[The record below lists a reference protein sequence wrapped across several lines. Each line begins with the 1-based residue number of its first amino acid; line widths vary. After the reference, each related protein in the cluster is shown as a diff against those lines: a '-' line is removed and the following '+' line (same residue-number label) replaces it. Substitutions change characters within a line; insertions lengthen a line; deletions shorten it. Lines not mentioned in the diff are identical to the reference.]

1 MSETSLVAIEQK
13 EVAFYGDDLTAVR
26 VQDGTVYVPMRPLC
40 NLLGLQWSAQSK
52 RMKRDPVLSEA
63 TVSMSVMDTQSE
75 PHQRRNMTCLP
86 LDYVSGFLFGIS
98 ASRAKPE
105 IQERLV
111 RYQRE
116 CYRVLNE
123 AFQNG
128 ELTAD
133 SDFDTLLQQADN
145 DAVQAY
151 QMAQAIMKLAR
162 HQILMQAQIQN
173 HEERLEQIEAVLGDP
188 GRHVTPDQASQI
200 SQAVKAIAMEVSKQ
214 TKSNAYG
221 GVYGELY
228 RRFGITS
235 YKQLP
240 AKKYQEAMEWLSDWH
255 EQVTN
260 KALPF

>member
-1 MSETSLVAIEQK
+1 MSLVAIEQK
-13 EVAFYGDDLTAVR
+13 EVAFYGDALVAVR
-26 VQDGTVYVPMRPLC
+26 ADDGHIYVSVRHMCDALGLTRQAQIRRIRRHTILEQGLKGGAILAPPSVDGRGGGHQQA
-40 NLLGLQWSAQSK
+40 NLLRVDLVPLWLTGVSTKAVKEEIKPKLERFQHEAAK
-52 RMKRDPVLSEA
+52 VLW
-63 TVSMSVMDTQSE
+63 
-75 PHQRRNMTCLP
+75 
-86 LDYVSGFLFGIS
+86 
-98 ASRAKPE
+98 
-105 IQERLV
+105 
-111 RYQRE
+111 
-116 CYRVLNE
+116 E
-123 AFQNG
+123 AFQDRQ
-128 ELTAD
+128 LTAD
-133 SDFDTLLQQADN
+133 SGFDTLLQQADD

-214 TKSNAYG
+214 TKTNAYG

-240 AKKYQEAMEWLSDWH
+240 AKKYQEAMEWLSEWH